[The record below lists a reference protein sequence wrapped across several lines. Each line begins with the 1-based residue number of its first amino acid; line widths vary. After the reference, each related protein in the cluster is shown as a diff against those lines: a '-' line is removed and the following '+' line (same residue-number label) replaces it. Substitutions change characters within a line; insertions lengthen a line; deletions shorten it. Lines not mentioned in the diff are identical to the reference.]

1 MQAYLAILRYDVIQL
16 AHSWLLRTWIALLV
30 LAAAFFVAV
39 AASQEEKAS
48 ETLAVYVLAVVAPVS
63 ALAVAIIGG
72 TSVSGE
78 AAIASDSILARSVT
92 RTEYVAAK
100 VTSRLLIAVAVL
112 VAVMAPI
119 SHLILRYSSESDA
132 STAGVIAGSLMLT
145 AVLLAVLAP
154 AIALSTFLRSSFFA
168 ALIALA
174 ASAFLA
180 GTFYFI
186 GLSWLSSWGVFS
198 ELAATFRGE
207 TALWRE
213 IAVIVAYGLIC
224 VFGVAAAFVVFRRRD
239 L

>member
-1 MQAYLAILRYDVIQL
+1 MQAYLAILRYDVVQL

-30 LAAAFFVAV
+30 VAAAFFVAV

-48 ETLAVYVLAVVAPVS
+48 ETLAAYVIAIVAPVS

-100 VTSRLLIAVAVL
+100 VTSRLLIAAAVL
-112 VAVMAPI
+112 VAVMACV

-132 STAGVIAGSLMLT
+132 SPAGVIAGSLMLT
-145 AVLLAVLAP
+145 AMLVAILAA
-154 AIALSTFLRSSFFA
+154 AIALSTFLRNSFFS

-174 ASAFLA
+174 GSALIA
-180 GTFYFI
+180 GAFYFV
-186 GLSWLSSWGVFS
+186 GLTWLSSWGVFS
-198 ELAATFRGE
+198 HLAATFRGE
-207 TALWRE
+207 TAMWRE
-213 IAVIVAYGLIC
+213 IAVVAAYGL
-224 VFGVAAAFVVFRRRD
+224 VAVLGVAAAFTVFRRRD